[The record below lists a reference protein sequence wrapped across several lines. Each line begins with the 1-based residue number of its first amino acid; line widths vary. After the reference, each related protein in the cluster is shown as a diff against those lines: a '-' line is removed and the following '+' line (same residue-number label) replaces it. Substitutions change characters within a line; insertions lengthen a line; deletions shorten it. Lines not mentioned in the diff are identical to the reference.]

1 MLLGKKTEGGNYIL
15 DKHPNDNHRYI
26 LAITFTN
33 KATEEMKSRIVET
46 CLRQIP
52 TKALT
57 SPI

>member
-33 KATEEMKSRIVET
+33 KATEEMKSRMV
-46 CLRQIP
+46 
-52 TKALT
+52 K
-57 SPI
+57 SVM